1 MLPNSSRTPNL
12 QCQISNMLQK
22 KGKRGA
28 WGGGGEGG
36 GSTNLSKG
44 AAKHGGIVKQ
54 QGAIRYL
61 DKGVGKHDEAT
72 KQG

>member
-1 MLPNSSRTPNL
+1 
-12 QCQISNMLQK
+12 
-22 KGKRGA
+22 
-28 WGGGGEGG
+28 
-36 GSTNLSKG
+36 
-44 AAKHGGIVKQ
+44 VKQ